1 MDNAATKTPDTMWPL
16 PVLERGVYLRQF
28 LEPLKPWLK
37 RDDVS
42 EVCVNQPG
50 VVWVE
55 ESGHLGMTR
64 HVVPEM
70 TEAHIRNLARQVAG
84 RSKQAV
90 SAANPL
96 LSAALPT
103 GERVQIVL
111 PPAAPNGGAVAIR
124 KQTVKDLGLAD
135 YVRDGAF
142 ESVIATDIDQVSERD
157 HHLRALLDGGEC
169 AHFIAEAVR
178 ARKNLII
185 SGGTSTGK
193 TTFLNAVSK
202 EIAVHERLITIE
214 DTPELELA
222 QANTLSLLASKGNQG
237 ESLVT
242 VRDLLEASLRL
253 RPDRILLGE
262 LRGAE
267 AYTFLRAVN
276 TGHPGSI
283 STLHADS
290 PKGAFEQLAL
300 MVLQAEMGLG
310 RKEIMAYVRAVVDV
324 VVQLKRLDDGRRV
337 VSEIYFPRGANAS
350 VAAGSASGCAC
361 GTRK

>member
-1 MDNAATKTPDTMWPL
+1 MDNATTKTPDRLCPL
-16 PVLERGVYLRQF
+16 PILDSGVYLRQF
-28 LEPLKPWLK
+28 LEPLEPWLK

-55 ESGHLGMTR
+55 ETGHLGMTR
-64 HVVPEM
+64 HLLPEM
-70 TEAHIRNLARQVAG
+70 TAAHIRHLARQVAG

-96 LSAALPT
+96 LSAALPS
-103 GERVQIVL
+103 GERVQVVL

-124 KQTVKDLGLAD
+124 KQTVKDLALAD

-142 ESVIATDIDQVSERD
+142 DAAVVTESDRVSELD
-157 HHLRALLDGGEC
+157 HRLRALLDSGEC
-169 AHFIAEAVR
+169 ADFITEAVR

-202 EIAVHERLITIE
+202 EIAEHERLITIE
-214 DTPELELA
+214 DTPEVKLA
-222 QANTLSLLASKGNQG
+222 QPNTLSLLAFKGDQG
-237 ESLVT
+237 ESRVT

-267 AYTFLRAVN
+267 AYTYLRAVN

-290 PKGAFEQLAL
+290 PHGAFEQLAL

-310 RKEIMAYVRAVVDV
+310 REEIMAYVRAVVDV

-337 VSEIYFPRGANAS
+337 VSEIYFPRGGAT
-350 VAAGSASGCAC
+350 GSAT
-361 GTRK
+361 GTNA